1 MIRNNCLMTFRLYLL
16 EKRVETGRPSYVH
29 YRSNRGQLKCQVVG
43 PISVT
48 QRARLKPLDF
58 TLGD

>member
-1 MIRNNCLMTFRLYLL
+1 MTFRLYLL

-29 YRSNRGQLKCQVVG
+29 HKGAIVANSNVRFVG